1 MRTLE
6 NNKGYNQWTRNFKE
20 FWEDRKPERPDL
32 GQYMLWLGKEAAL
45 DHANLADHGRSSDL
59 ISSTME
65 YH

>member
-32 GQYMLWLGKEAAL
+32 G
-45 DHANLADHGRSSDL
+45 
-59 ISSTME
+59 
-65 YH
+65 